1 MIKAEYL
8 PTDENI
14 SKLLERF
21 VVEFMPKG
29 EFIFLKIFHLNHW
42 TYSFVYFIC

>member
-1 MIKAEYL
+1 MQIVRSYSRNIKEMIKAEYL

-29 EFIFLKIFHLNHW
+29 EFIF
-42 TYSFVYFIC
+42 